1 MRKCVG
7 GGLISA
13 RSPITADNLLLAN
26 TARSSLVLSGNND
39 THLIGYGLGGQR
51 AKKIR
56 EGSTRAIRDKPK
68 TQKTSDC
75 LRAMAARAAQG
86 HPATSLG
93 PKRIKEAI
101 VK

>member
-13 RSPITADNLLLAN
+13 KSRFTADNLFWRIPRAHH
-26 TARSSLVLSGNND
+26 LVLSGNND

-68 TQKTSDC
+68 TQETSDC
-75 LRAMAARAAQG
+75 LRAMAARTAQG

-93 PKRIKEAI
+93 PKRIKEAT